1 MNLAANQTKIWADK
15 GSKFYN
21 RLMKSELQDNDIGP
35 VPIHNEWISVV
46 AKRFF
51 RTLNNKMYKYMTSK
65 SKMCILIN

>member
-1 MNLAANQTKIWADK
+1 
-15 GSKFYN
+15 
-21 RLMKSELQDNDIGP
+21 MKSELQDNDIGP